1 MKDLIEELRLR
12 HANVN
17 GADTRIKEPFVG
29 PTIFLEAANA
39 IEQLMQERDK
49 ARRIFCAMIATG
61 NFNARDPSYCLD
73 AAAHIA
79 KTNGWDCMD
88 ELIAQNQ
95 GVHVYD
101 RNIAEDLT

>member
-12 HANVN
+12 HAALN
-17 GADTRIKEPFVG
+17 GLDHRIEEPVG

-61 NFNARDPSYCLD
+61 NFNARDPSHCLD

-88 ELIAQNQ
+88 ELIRQNE